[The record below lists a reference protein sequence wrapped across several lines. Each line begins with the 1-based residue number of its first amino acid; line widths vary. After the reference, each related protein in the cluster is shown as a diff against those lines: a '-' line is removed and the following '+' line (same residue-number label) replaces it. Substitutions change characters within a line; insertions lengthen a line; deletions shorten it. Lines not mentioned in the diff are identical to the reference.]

1 MQYSLDRAI
10 HDAKFGNESVTTT
23 LSESQRDEIL
33 RIIGKRCRVKTVE
46 RLSRRLMLP
55 LSLWN
60 RYGIYS
66 RLILKDERTS
76 EPYYICGQSWNDEM
90 RTLRECILKN

>member
-10 HDAKFGNESVTTT
+10 HDAQFGGQEVTAT
-23 LSESQRDEIL
+23 LSEEQRDEIL
-33 RIIGKRCRVKTVE
+33 RIIGKGCRVKTVE

-90 RTLRECILKN
+90 RTLRECILEN